1 MQDTMRYIYSNET
14 RYHAKRATKNEFENL
29 NYRKY
34 HGKDDEMNAQLKKGN
49 LDLCVLALLCENDM
63 YGFEL
68 VGRIS
73 EAVQISEGT
82 IYPLLKRI
90 KDVGYVTTYLSE
102 SPGGP
107 PRKYYSI
114 TGEGRAEKDRLLAE
128 WREFIGGINKI
139 VGIR

>member
-1 MQDTMRYIYSNET
+1 
-14 RYHAKRATKNEFENL
+14 
-29 NYRKY
+29 
-34 HGKDDEMNAQLKKGN
+34 MNVQLKKGS

-68 VGRIS
+68 AGKIS

-90 KDVGYVTTYLSE
+90 KDVGFVTTYLKE
-102 SPGGP
+102 SQEGP

-114 TGEGRAEKDRLLAE
+114 TEPGIREMRRLIEEWLKYAEGM
-128 WREFIGGINKI
+128 NKI
-139 VGIR
+139 IGKHIK